1 MEDATA
7 WVSQETGQPKSAI
20 EISAPDKTVAINLCE
35 QPLQFRFPFE
45 GNQRTLEA
53 SCKSPSW
60 KRFLS
65 VTIKEFNDTEV
76 NVAVIESNLISWI
89 SAQTA
94 VDRDQILLQSINN
107 SISSRSCNSEIGF
120 RFPFEDSKRT
130 VELSCPSSGWKV
142 FVPITYEELDEG
154 VHTVVDLK
162 AGHVLTPDD
171 LKLGYLSSS
180 QTEFFRQI
188 DDVVG
193 SKIII
198 DLPAGTA
205 VSPNQVDMPH
215 YIFVTR
221 RAYEPGEVIARDG
234 IARQL
239 VHQAPSNSLRN
250 WPSGIVTAVEP
261 MESGQTITKLS
272 LEESEYVVVSVT
284 NIIRGQV
291 ITSDLVDRLLQ
302 PKKTMG
308 AQTLS
313 TLDEALGLE
322 ATRTIRAGSSLTM
335 ADLTVANLIR
345 KGEKVTLTVTRGAL
359 KITVDTIAMEDG
371 KMGEQVKLTNAESG
385 KVIHGIVT
393 GRHQAKGVFP

>member
-1 MEDATA
+1 
-7 WVSQETGQPKSAI
+7 
-20 EISAPDKTVAINLCE
+20 
-35 QPLQFRFPFE
+35 

-76 NVAVIESNLISWI
+76 NVAAVESNLISWI

-107 SISSRSCNSEIGF
+107 SISSRSCNSEIRF
-120 RFPFEDSKRT
+120 RFPFRDNKRT

-142 FVPITYEELDEG
+142 FVPITYGELDEG
-154 VHTVVDLK
+154 VHTAVDLK

-205 VSPNQVDMPH
+205 VSPSQVDMPH

-221 RAYEPGEVIARDG
+221 RAYEPGEIITRDG

-239 VHQAPSNSLRN
+239 VHQASSNSLRN

-291 ITSDLVDRLLQ
+291 ITSDLVDRLLH

-359 KITVDTIAMEDG
+359 KITVDAIAMEDG

-385 KVIHGIVT
+385 KVIYGIVT